1 MAGRAPLQGL
11 LPGVAC
17 APAHLPGVSESGTG
31 RGRSTGRRRQS
42 CPANVAAAASRG
54 AQLPS
59 RPDRR
64 LSETINSSLGTQ
76 QSTPPSATRP
86 HPYPP
91 IGPALGASPRP
102 INHPSVRYSQH
113 VAAARPTSR
122 AALLPTLPRLRRR
135 SSPPP
140 GECAL
145 PSLSAAVAPPT
156 PLQTRDTLGQH
167 NCITCSNPSQV
178 GGPLMGLLVPV
189 RLGAGRSGGR
199 PSSLSPLSRQGLARR
214 GTHLLR
220 CYIRSARFR
229 WCGNQAAFQ
238 PQLLAAPPSRSRLSS
253 YPGLG
258 WFRVC

>member
-1 MAGRAPLQGL
+1 MRACTSTWGL
-11 LPGVAC
+11 RVRYRPREKHREK
-17 APAHLPGVSESGTG
+17 APVLSSQ
-31 RGRSTGRRRQS
+31 RGSCCEPR
-42 CPANVAAAASRG
+42 CPASLAAR
-54 AQLPS
+54 
-59 RPDRR
+59 
-64 LSETINSSLGTQ
+64 SETINSRLGTQ

-113 VAAARPTSR
+113 DAAARPTSR
-122 AALLPTLPRLRRR
+122 AALLPSLPRLRRR